1 VAASACTCCISS
13 CDKGTKTLD
22 QNRIELGN
30 PSGHRREGDGGEEE
44 EEEGG
49 ERETY
54 V

>member
-1 VAASACTCCISS
+1 
-13 CDKGTKTLD
+13 
-22 QNRIELGN
+22 LGN